1 MPAVP
6 AVLVRAREL
15 VEPALVAA
23 VDRLCDEL
31 RLPARYHFGWVEAD
45 GSPSTAGSGKGLR
58 PALAVLSAEAV
69 GADAAVAVP
78 GAAAVELVHNFSLVH
93 DDIIDGDVER
103 RHRPTVWAVFGVD
116 DAVISGDA
124 LHNLAFQV
132 LLGQPDSH
140 WGGQSGEE
148 PSVEQVRAT
157 TRLVAATTAMIAGQ
171 AADMAFDDLPEVDLA
186 ACLAMEADKTGA
198 LLGYSASVGAVL
210 AGAPADQVD
219 ALETYGR
226 ELGLAFQA
234 VDDVLGIWGDP
245 AVTGKAAGND
255 LRERKKSMPVALVLS
270 GGGTAAEELRAIYAV
285 DGDLT
290 DDQVARATAVIE
302 AAGGRDGTVA
312 EARRRLGAALGAID
326 GADLNAGAVDEL
338 TGLARFV
345 AERDF

>member
-1 MPAVP
+1 MAAVP
-6 AVLVRAREL
+6 AVLVRARQL
-15 VEPALVAA
+15 VEPALMAA

-132 LLGQPDSH
+132 LLGRSD
-140 WGGQSGEE
+140 EE
-148 PSVEQVRAT
+148 PSAERVRAT
-157 TRLVAATTAMIAGQ
+157 TRLLAATTAMIAGQ

-210 AGAPADQVD
+210 AGAPAARVD
-219 ALETYGR
+219 ALEVYGQ

-245 AVTGKAAGND
+245 SVTGKAAGND

-270 GGGTAAEELRAIYAV
+270 GGGSAAAELRAVYDV

-290 DDQVARATAVIE
+290 DADVARATEVIE
-302 AAGGRDGTVA
+302 AAGGRDDTVA
-312 EARRRLGAALGAID
+312 EARRRLDGALTAID
-326 GADLNAGAVDEL
+326 GVGLDAAAVDEM

>member
-1 MPAVP
+1 MTGLRAVAP
-6 AVLVRAREL
+6 AVLERARQL
-15 VEPALVAA
+15 VEPALMAA

-132 LLGQPDSH
+132 LLGRSD
-140 WGGQSGEE
+140 EE
-148 PSVEQVRAT
+148 PSAERVRAT
-157 TRLVAATTAMIAGQ
+157 TRLLAATTAMIAGQ

-210 AGAPADQVD
+210 AGAPAARVD
-219 ALETYGR
+219 ALEVYGQ

-245 AVTGKAAGND
+245 SVTGKAAGND

-270 GGGTAAEELRAIYAV
+270 GGGSAAAELRAVYDV

-290 DDQVARATAVIE
+290 DADVARATEVIE
-302 AAGGRDGTVA
+302 AAGGRDDTVA
-312 EARRRLGAALGAID
+312 EARRRLDGALTAID
-326 GADLNAGAVDEL
+326 GVGLDAAAVDEM

>member
-1 MPAVP
+1 MTGLRAVAP
-6 AVLVRAREL
+6 AVLERARQL
-15 VEPALVAA
+15 VEPALMAA

-132 LLGQPDSH
+132 LLGRSD
-140 WGGQSGEE
+140 EE
-148 PSVEQVRAT
+148 PSAERVRAT
-157 TRLVAATTAMIAGQ
+157 TRLLAATTAMIAGQ

-210 AGAPADQVD
+210 AGAPAARVD
-219 ALETYGR
+219 ALEVYGQ

-245 AVTGKAAGND
+245 SVTGKAAGND

-270 GGGTAAEELRAIYAV
+270 GGGSAAAELRAVYDV

-290 DDQVARATAVIE
+290 DADVARATEVIE

-312 EARRRLGAALGAID
+312 EARRRLDGALTAID
-326 GADLNAGAVDEL
+326 GVGLDAAAVDEM

>member
-1 MPAVP
+1 MTGLRAVAP
-6 AVLVRAREL
+6 AVLERARQL
-15 VEPALVAA
+15 VEPALMAA

-132 LLGQPDSH
+132 LLGRSD
-140 WGGQSGEE
+140 EE
-148 PSVEQVRAT
+148 PSAERVRAT
-157 TRLVAATTAMIAGQ
+157 TRLLAATTAMIAGQ

-210 AGAPADQVD
+210 AGAPAARVD
-219 ALETYGR
+219 ALEVYGQ

-245 AVTGKAAGND
+245 SVTGKAAGND
-255 LRERKKSMPVALVLS
+255 LRESKKSMPVALVLS
-270 GGGTAAEELRAIYAV
+270 GGGSAAAELRAVYDV

-290 DDQVARATAVIE
+290 DADVARATEVIE
-302 AAGGRDGTVA
+302 AAGGRDDTVA
-312 EARRRLGAALGAID
+312 EARRRLDGALTAID
-326 GADLNAGAVDEL
+326 GVGLDAAAVDEM

>member
-1 MPAVP
+1 MVVTP
-6 AVLVRAREL
+6 AVLERARQL
-15 VEPALVAA
+15 VEPALVTA

-31 RLPARYHFGWVEAD
+31 RRPARYHFGWVEAD
-45 GSPSTAGSGKGLR
+45 GSPSTVGPGKGLR

-69 GADAAVAVP
+69 GVDGAVAVP

-103 RHRPTVWAVFGVD
+103 RHRPTVWTVFGVN

-132 LLGQPDSH
+132 LLDAPVGPS
-140 WGGQSGEE
+140 GGE
-148 PSVEQVRAT
+148 PSAERVQAT
-157 TRLVAATTAMIAGQ
+157 IRLVMATTAMIAGQ
-171 AADMAFDDLPEVDLA
+171 SADMAFADLPEVDLA
-186 ACLAMEADKTGA
+186 ACLTMEAGKTGA

-219 ALETYGR
+219 ALEVYGQ

-245 AVTGKAAGND
+245 SVTGKAAGND

-270 GGGTAAEELRAIYAV
+270 GGGTAAAELRAVYDVA
-285 DGDLT
+285 GDLS
-290 DDQVARATAVIE
+290 DDDVERASAVIE
-302 AAGGRDGTVA
+302 AAGGRDDTIAV
-312 EARRRLGAALGAID
+312 ARRHLEAALVAVD
-326 GADLNAGAVDEL
+326 GVGLEDGAVDEL

-345 AERDF
+345 AEREF

>member
-1 MPAVP
+1 MTGLRAVAP
-6 AVLVRAREL
+6 AVLERARQL
-15 VEPALVAA
+15 VEPALMAA

-132 LLGQPDSH
+132 LLGRSY
-140 WGGQSGEE
+140 EE
-148 PSVEQVRAT
+148 PSAERVRAT
-157 TRLVAATTAMIAGQ
+157 TRLLAATTAMIAGQ

-210 AGAPADQVD
+210 AGAPAARVD
-219 ALETYGR
+219 ALEVYGQ

-245 AVTGKAAGND
+245 SVTGKAAGND

-270 GGGTAAEELRAIYAV
+270 GGGSAAAELRAVYDV

-290 DDQVARATAVIE
+290 DADVARATEVIE
-302 AAGGRDGTVA
+302 AAGGRDDTVA
-312 EARRRLGAALGAID
+312 EARRRLDGALTAID
-326 GADLNAGAVDEL
+326 GVGLDAAAVDEM

>member
-1 MPAVP
+1 MVVTP
-6 AVLVRAREL
+6 AVLERARQL
-15 VEPALVAA
+15 VEPALVTA

-31 RLPARYHFGWVEAD
+31 RGPARYHFGWVEAD
-45 GSPSTAGSGKGLR
+45 GSPSTVGPGKGLR

-69 GADAAVAVP
+69 GVDGAVAVP

-103 RHRPTVWAVFGVD
+103 RHRPTVWTVFGVN

-132 LLGQPDSH
+132 LLDAPVGPS
-140 WGGQSGEE
+140 GGE
-148 PSVEQVRAT
+148 PSAERVQAT
-157 TRLVAATTAMIAGQ
+157 IRLVMATTAMIAGQ
-171 AADMAFDDLPEVDLA
+171 SADMAFADLPEVDLA
-186 ACLAMEADKTGA
+186 ACLTMEAGKTGA

-219 ALETYGR
+219 ALEVYGQ

-245 AVTGKAAGND
+245 SVTGKAAGND

-270 GGGTAAEELRAIYAV
+270 GGGTAAAELRAVYDVA
-285 DGDLT
+285 GDLS
-290 DDQVARATAVIE
+290 DDDVERASAVIE
-302 AAGGRDGTVA
+302 AAGGRDDTIAV
-312 EARRRLGAALGAID
+312 ARRHLEVALVAVD
-326 GADLNAGAVDEL
+326 GVGLEDGAVDEL

-345 AERDF
+345 AEREF

>member
-1 MPAVP
+1 MTGLRAVAP
-6 AVLVRAREL
+6 AVLERARQL
-15 VEPALVAA
+15 VEPALMAA

-132 LLGQPDSH
+132 LLGRSD
-140 WGGQSGEE
+140 EE
-148 PSVEQVRAT
+148 PSAERVRAT
-157 TRLVAATTAMIAGQ
+157 TRLLAATTAMIAGQ
-171 AADMAFDDLPEVDLA
+171 AADMAFDYLPEVDLA
-186 ACLAMEADKTGA
+186 ACLALEADKTGA

-210 AGAPADQVD
+210 AGAPAARVD
-219 ALETYGR
+219 ALEVYGQ

-245 AVTGKAAGND
+245 SVTGKAAGND

-270 GGGTAAEELRAIYAV
+270 GGGSAAAELRAVYDV

-290 DDQVARATAVIE
+290 DADVARATEVIE
-302 AAGGRDGTVA
+302 AAGGRDDTVA
-312 EARRRLGAALGAID
+312 EARRRLDGALTAID
-326 GADLNAGAVDEL
+326 GVGLDAAAVDEM

>member
-1 MPAVP
+1 MAVVP

-45 GSPSTAGSGKGLR
+45 GSPSTAGPGKGLR

-69 GADAAVAVP
+69 GADGAVAVP

-93 DDIIDGDVER
+93 DDIVDGDVER

-132 LLGQPDSH
+132 LLDTPN
-140 WGGQSGEE
+140 GQSGGE
-148 PSVEQVRAT
+148 PSPERVRAT
-157 TRLVAATTAMIAGQ
+157 IRLVTATTAMIAGQ
-171 AADMAFDDLPEVDLA
+171 SADMAFDDLPEVDLA

-210 AGAPADQVD
+210 AGAPAHQVD
-219 ALETYGR
+219 ALEVYGQ

-245 AVTGKAAGND
+245 SVTGKAAGND
-255 LRERKKSMPVALVLS
+255 LRERKKSMPVASVLS
-270 GGGTAAEELRAIYAV
+270 GGGTAAAELRAVYDVA
-285 DGDLT
+285 GDLS
-290 DDQVARATAVIE
+290 DDDVERASAVIE
-302 AAGGRDGTVA
+302 AAGGRDDTIA
-312 EARRRLGAALGAID
+312 EASRRLDAALAAID
-326 GADLNAGAVDEL
+326 GVGLEVGAVDEL

-345 AERDF
+345 AEREF